1 MISFASV
8 SDVVSDSNI
17 DVGVDDNFGSGV
29 VSGSAVDVG
38 VGSKLGSGMDVGVV
52 SGSGVI
58 SGSKLGS
65 GMDVG
70 VVSGSD
76 VDVDSGVGT
85 SATGG
90 RVATGV
96 GLEVKINVVIPM
108 TTTKN
113 NPKIIVKRVS
123 ETLLEILDGKNK
135 RNVCKNLSHPKN
147 NLVKRLGFFT
157 VVGGVSVSNLTT
169 VFSKTP
175 IVPRKN

>member
-1 MISFASV
+1 
-8 SDVVSDSNI
+8 
-17 DVGVDDNFGSGV
+17 
-29 VSGSAVDVG
+29 
-38 VGSKLGSGMDVGVV
+38 MDVGVV

-76 VDVDSGVGT
+76 VDVDVGVGSGVGT